1 MNILVISNLFP
12 SKRYPSFGIFVKN
25 FCTQLTEGRCEVNLV
40 TIKGKAGQGAQKV
53 ARYSVF
59 FLKVF
64 YAILFSRYD
73 LIYVHYGSHPL
84 IPLAIFRC
92 CLKKPI
98 VINFHGEDLVS
109 DRGVE
114 VFIRPYLSKLIES
127 AALIVVPSQYFYDVF
142 RERYAN
148 INVTIS
154 PSGGIDLSL
163 FHPTNELAVF
173 PRVRRIGFVA
183 RIEHGKGWR
192 TLLKS
197 VEDLMQYENFSFEL
211 DVVGNGTEFSLM
223 RSEVKARGM
232 EKKVI
237 FHGELDHVE
246 LAKLMRSFHFLVIP
260 SELDE
265 SLGLVGI
272 EAMSTGIPVIATDQP
287 AFRTYID
294 DKVNGWLYKKSD
306 SNELRNLLSMVL
318 NMRLVDYLEMRNNCI
333 LKSREFD
340 HQEVSKSL
348 VNQLKK
354 LIE

>member
-1 MNILVISNLFP
+1 MNVLVISNLFP
-12 SKRYPSFGIFVKN
+12 SRRYPSFGIFVKN
-25 FCTQLTEGRCEVNLV
+25 FCDQLTESGCEVNLV
-40 TIKGKAGQGAQKV
+40 VIKGKAGQGLLKV

-64 YAILFSRYD
+64 QAILFSRYD
-73 LIYVHYGSHPL
+73 LVYVHYGSHPL
-84 IPLAIFRC
+84 IPLAIFRRY
-92 CLKKPI
+92 LKKSI

-109 DRGVE
+109 DKGVE
-114 VFIRPYLSKLIES
+114 AFIRPYLTKLIES
-127 AALIVVPSQYFYDVF
+127 AELIVVPSQYFYDVF
-142 RERYAN
+142 RARYAN
-148 INVTIS
+148 IHVTIS

-163 FHPTNELAVF
+163 FHPKEELSVF
-173 PRVRRIGFVA
+173 PSVRRFGFVA
-183 RIEHGKGWR
+183 RIEQGKGWK

-197 VEDLMQYENFSFEL
+197 LENLMQNENFSFEL

-237 FHGELDHVE
+237 FHGELDHFE

-265 SLGLVGI
+265 SLGLVGL

-294 DKVNGWLYKKSD
+294 DKVNGWLYKKGD
-306 SNELRNLLSMVL
+306 SNELTNVLSMVL
-318 NMRLVDYLEMRNNCI
+318 NIKVLDYLEVRNKCI
-333 LKSREFD
+333 FKAREFD
-340 HQEVSKSL
+340 HREVSKVL
-348 VNQLKK
+348 VHQLKK